1 MFLFSLLLVS
11 PAAAQ
16 EDFQIKWS
24 MDEHLAGTSSHAN
37 FSPEDAKLAGGAN
50 TNALNGG
57 YGYTNA
63 VVAAHVVKP
72 WPVAFSSGR
81 YIEFMFAANTFKYN
95 INSISF
101 RLKRSDTGPKQI
113 KLRSSIDGFT
123 SDLISS
129 TLVNE
134 NVFYP
139 FSVPTSFNNLSDNTF
154 AIRIYG
160 NNPFNTTLGVL
171 WFDEIVINGQVLQII
186 LPVDLTYFKAEHIE
200 NKVNLTWET
209 ALEKNSHEFVVERSS
224 DMARFEELGR
234 VTASGETMG
243 RKQYSFTDDMPVSGV
258 SYYRLRMVDLDQSF
272 SFSPTRDVVIRDPS
286 AGLQVLPN
294 PASPNY
300 ISIKDNGIDPHH
312 LLFTDYAGRP
322 IKGFYEY
329 SVPGFINLVPQQPL
343 SSGLYLLIHNKN
355 GRKEHVKVLV
365 P

>member
-1 MFLFSLLLVS
+1 MFFVSLFLVS
-11 PAAAQ
+11 QVAAQ
-16 EDFQIKWS
+16 EDFQVKWS

-63 VVAAHVVKP
+63 VVTAHVVKP

-81 YIEFMFAANTFKYN
+81 YIEFKFAANTFKYN
-95 INSISF
+95 ISSISF

-160 NNPFNTTLGVL
+160 YNPSNTTLGVL
-171 WFDEIVINGQVLQII
+171 WFDEIIINGQVLQII

-209 ALEKNSHEFVVERSS
+209 ALEKNTHEFVVERSS

-234 VTASGETMG
+234 IPASGETTG
-243 RKQYSFTDDMPVSGV
+243 RTPYSFTDEIPMSGI
-258 SYYRLRMVDLDQSF
+258 SYYRLRMVDRDLSF
-272 SFSPTRDVVIRDPS
+272 SFSPTRDVVIYDPS
-286 AGLQVLPN
+286 AGLQVSPN

-300 ISIKDNGIDPHH
+300 ISIKDNGIDPHF
-312 LLFTDYAGRP
+312 LLLTNHAGRP
-322 IKGFYEY
+322 IPVQHEPAL
-329 SVPGFINLVPQQPL
+329 PGFINLMPQQPL
-343 SSGLYLLIHNKN
+343 SSGLYLLIHDKN